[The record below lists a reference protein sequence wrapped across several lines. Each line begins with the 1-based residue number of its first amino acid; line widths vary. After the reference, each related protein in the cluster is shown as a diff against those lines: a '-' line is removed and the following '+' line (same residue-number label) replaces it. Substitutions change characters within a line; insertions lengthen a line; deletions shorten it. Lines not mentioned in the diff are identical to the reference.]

1 MNKSSFIDEKLI
13 NELLQD
19 NRNPDSHQIDDIL
32 IKAEAK
38 RGLDLRDT
46 AALLNI
52 KKPGHLEKLY
62 ETAKKIKNDIYGNR
76 VVIFAP
82 LYVTNECA
90 NICEYCGFRA
100 DNTEL
105 HRRTL
110 AKEELQEEAAILNRS
125 GQKRLL
131 LVYGEHPKFTPQ
143 WIAETIAAVY
153 SIGDEQSKIRRIN
166 VNTAPMDVEGFK
178 IIKEAAIGTYQCFQ
192 ETYHRA
198 TYEKVHLKG
207 LKADYDYR
215 LNVHHRANQAG
226 IDDTGLGVLFGL
238 YDWKFELLALLQHSQ
253 DLEKIFNVGP
263 HTVSFPRIEPALNA
277 PLSEQPPY
285 AVNNDELKKIIAIV
299 RLAIPYT
306 GIILTTREK
315 ADFRKE
321 LLEIGVSQI
330 SAGSRTYSGAYK
342 DMIENK
348 PDMQQFTL
356 GDTRSLDETIRDILK
371 QGFLPSFCT
380 SCYRKGRTGH
390 TFMEYA
396 KPGDIHKFCQPN
408 AVFTL
413 LEYLLDYASPETK
426 KIGLERIE
434 QETSK
439 CGIFNHIIKD
449 MYKRALAGERDLML

>member
-1 MNKSSFIDEKLI
+1 MKNFIDEKQI
-13 NELLQD
+13 NTLLEE
-19 NRNPDSHQIDDIL
+19 NKKPDPKLIDDIL
-32 IKAEAK
+32 IKAESK
-38 RGLDLRDT
+38 RGLSLQEM
-46 AALLNI
+46 AVLVNI
-52 KKPGHLEKLY
+52 KEKKQLDKMFA
-62 ETAKKIKNDIYGNR
+62 TAKKIKNEIYGNR

-110 AKEELQEEAAILNRS
+110 SFEELKEETKILSDS

-131 LVYGEHPKFTPQ
+131 LVYGEHPKFTPE
-143 WIAETIAAVY
+143 WIAESIKAVY
-153 SIGDEQSKIRRIN
+153 SVGGENSKIRRIN
-166 VNTAPMDVEGFK
+166 INTAPMDVEGFR
-178 IIKEAAIGTYQCFQ
+178 IVKEAAIGTFQCFQ
-192 ETYHRA
+192 ETYHRE

-207 LKADYDYR
+207 QKADYDYR
-215 LNVHHRANQAG
+215 LYVHHRANEAG
-226 IDDTGLGVLFGL
+226 IDDTGVGVLFGL
-238 YDWKFELLALLQHSQ
+238 YDWKFELLALLQHSL
-253 DLEKIFNVGP
+253 DLEKVFGVGP

-285 AVNNDELKKIIAIV
+285 AVNDDDMKKIIAIV

-306 GIILTTREK
+306 GIILTTRET

-330 SAGSRTYSGAYK
+330 SAGSRTYPGAYK
-342 DMIENK
+342 DEKENK
-348 PDMQQFTL
+348 PDMQQFTI
-356 GDTRSLDETIRDILK
+356 GDTRSLDEAIRDILK

-413 LEYLLDYASPETK
+413 LEYLLDYASEETK
-426 KIGLERIE
+426 KIGLQRIE
-434 QETSK
+434 KETSN
-439 CGIFNHIIKD
+439 CGIFNHIIQD